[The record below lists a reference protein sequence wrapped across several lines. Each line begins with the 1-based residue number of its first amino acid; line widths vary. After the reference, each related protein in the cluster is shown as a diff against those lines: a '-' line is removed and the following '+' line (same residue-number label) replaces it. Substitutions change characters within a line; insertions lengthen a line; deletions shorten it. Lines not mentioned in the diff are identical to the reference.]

1 MMTVTDRKGS
11 AQVTLP
17 SDTEIVIT
25 RRFAAPPALVFK
37 AWTTPELV
45 KRWWG
50 SEVAPLTQC
59 DIDLR
64 VGGSWRYV
72 MRGEDGIEHAWHG
85 TYKEVDAPARL
96 VSTEV
101 YEGFPDA
108 ESLNTATF
116 AEHEGGTMLT
126 VNVRHKS
133 KENRD
138 GHINS
143 GMEAGMQQVMDR
155 LDEVASGLPA

>member
-11 AQVTLP
+11 AEVTLP
-17 SDTEIVIT
+17 SDIEILIT
-25 RRFAAPPALVFK
+25 RRFAAPPALVFR
-37 AWTTPELV
+37 AWTTPESV
-45 KRWWG
+45 RRWWG
-50 SEVAPLTQC
+50 SEDAPLTEC

-72 MRGEDGIEHAWHG
+72 MRGEDGTVHAWHG
-85 TYKEVDAPARL
+85 TYKEIDAPTRL

-116 AEHEGGTMLT
+116 AESDGGTVLT
-126 VNVRHKS
+126 VNVRHKT

-155 LDEVASGLPA
+155 LDDVAAGLAA

>member
-1 MMTVTDRKGS
+1 MMTVTDRKGT

-17 SDTEIVIT
+17 SDNEILIT
-25 RRFAAPPALVFK
+25 RRFAASPALVFR

-45 KRWWG
+45 RRWWG
-50 SEVAPLTQC
+50 SDDAPLTEC

-64 VGGSWRYV
+64 VGGTWRYV
-72 MRGEDGIEHAWHG
+72 MSGGDGTEHAWHG
-85 TYKEVDAPARL
+85 TYAEIEAPTRL

-101 YEGFPDA
+101 YEGYPDA
-108 ESLNTATF
+108 ESLNTASF
-116 AEHEGGTMLT
+116 AEHDGGTILT

-138 GHINS
+138 GHIAS

-155 LDEVASGLPA
+155 LDEVAAGLPA